1 MNKIAK
7 SVVQGTPV
15 GTGVGI
21 RPETLDLEID
31 DLYELSSPPDLI
43 PWAEGRGITGNV
55 SMHIRRL
62 RPYVSAWEA
71 DIAYIETLKTALT
84 NLLHLAE
91 QDEIQIEEEWG
102 DGMTLE
108 EMEAAG
114 ELAKEIV
121 LARAVLAAEEKKP

>member
-1 MNKIAK
+1 
-7 SVVQGTPV
+7 
-15 GTGVGI
+15 
-21 RPETLDLEID
+21 
-31 DLYELSSPPDLI
+31 
-43 PWAEGRGITGNV
+43 
-55 SMHIRRL
+55 MHIRRL